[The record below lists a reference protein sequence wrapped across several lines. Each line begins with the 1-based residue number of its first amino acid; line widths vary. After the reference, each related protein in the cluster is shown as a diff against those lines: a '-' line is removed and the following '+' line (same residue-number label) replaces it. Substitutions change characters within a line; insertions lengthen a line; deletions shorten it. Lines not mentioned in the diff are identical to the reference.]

1 MIADSSRRGD
11 RGLAAAP
18 RARAGCRSRRI
29 ATILGSR
36 GGLRVTHAR
45 VARLWSDGR
54 AGQPDDIACDL
65 IAMSGGWTPSVH
77 LFSQSRG
84 KLKFDARDADFP
96 ARARR
101 RRTCLVGACAGVF
114 DFAEAL
120 ADAAQ
125 AGARGRRARRSVEGA
140 DASGGGTL
148 GLVAPM
154 PEEQLAKAFVDF
166 QNDVT
171 ARDIRLA
178 TREGMRSIEHIK
190 RYTTTGMATD
200 QGKTSNMNALAI
212 AADSLGR
219 EIAEVGL
226 TTFRLPYTPVTFGIF
241 GGPSK
246 REMLD
251 PIRETPIH
259 SWYVAKA
266 PSGRRPACGSAPR
279 ACRCPARAPNRP
291 CAASA

>member
-1 MIADSSRRGD
+1 MH
-11 RGLAAAP
+11 
-18 RARAGCRSRRI
+18 

-54 AGQPDDIACDL
+54 PGQPDDIACDL
-65 IAMSGGWTPSVH
+65 IAMTGGWTPSVH

-84 KLKFDARDADFP
+84 KLTFDP
-96 ARARR
+96 AT
-101 RRTCLVGACAGVF
+101 RTFLPGAPAQNMICVGACAGVF
-114 DFAEAL
+114 DL
-120 ADAAQ
+120 DQ
-125 AGARGRRARRSVEGA
+125 GARRRDARRRRRRRSAAGGGRRHHRRAARV
-140 DASGGGTL
+140 

-154 PEEQLAKAFVDF
+154 EEEKLGKAFVDF

-171 ARDIRLA
+171 ARDIKLA

-200 QGKTSNMNALAI
+200 QGKTSNLNALAI
-212 AADSLGR
+212 AADALGR

-241 GGPSK
+241 AGPSK

-251 PIRETPIH
+251 PVRETPIH
-259 SWYVAKA
+259 SWYVGQERGLGGGGPVEA
-266 PSGRRPACGSAPR
+266 RHPR
-279 ACRCPARAPNRP
+279 AAEGREPRARRSR
-291 CAASA
+291 ASA